1 MTTVYSHFGLLG
13 RDADPDG
20 TGILLPP
27 SNMGAPGS
35 WKWITI
41 PFDVDYEDPE
51 NQHAVNGGWT
61 VLYGP
66 ARYEVVGEVRLLRQT
81 VGASCHVRLW
91 HAQVIN
97 GVDTRIA
104 AKGPSWEWFVGPG
117 EKGNTHVNGCWQ
129 GFLPANQRLRM
140 EVDYWNAPT
149 PARIVGAGI
158 NIRAER

>member
-1 MTTVYSHFGLLG
+1 VTTVYSHFGLKS
-13 RDADPDG
+13 RDAAPD
-20 TGILLPP
+20 TGILLPV
-27 SNMGAPGS
+27 STMAALPGS

-51 NQHAVNGGWT
+51 NQHVVNGWT

-66 ARYEVVGEVRLLRQT
+66 ARYLAVGEVRLLRQQDN
-81 VGASCHVRLW
+81 ASSHIRLW

-104 AKGPSWEWFVGPG
+104 AKGPSWEWFVGPN
-117 EKGNTHVNGCWQ
+117 EHGNTHVNGVWM
-129 GFLPANQRLRM
+129 GFLPAGQRLRM
-140 EVDYWNAPT
+140 EVDYWNASA

-158 NIRAER
+158 NITAER